1 LIKAVREP
9 TMLAF
14 ATASS
19 ESAYPK
25 TMEALNKFGVPKRI
39 TSFVLPLVIHLT

>member
-1 LIKAVREP
+1 
-9 TMLAF
+9 MLAF

-25 TMEALNKFGVPKRI
+25 TMEALDKFGVPKRI
-39 TSFVLPLVIHLT
+39 TSFVLPLGYSFNLVLCT